1 MDYFGFDTF
10 DEYLQFLSED
20 LEIPY
25 DEVEGVAR
33 MLQMDGGIDDL
44 VEFLINM
51 KKDFWIEGLTLSR
64 ERI

>member
-33 MLQMDGGIDDL
+33 MLQMDGDIDDL